1 MKERTTEKK
10 AKLFTAA
17 LVLTGILLPVLA
29 MFLMMR
35 TEVIWLAGVLG
46 AAEIAAGAVI
56 CARLSDESESDD
68 FELESYL

>member
-1 MKERTTEKK
+1 MKDRTTEKK
-10 AKLFTAA
+10 AKFFTAA

-46 AAEIAAGAVI
+46 AGEIAAGAVI
-56 CARLSDESESDD
+56 CARLSDENENDEFD
-68 FELESYL
+68 RESYL